1 VKQIKELEAKDHL
14 TQQILRAL
22 SNDQHVPEILH
33 RLQNGETHESIVEW
47 LAPPDSYDVHSPAGS
62 QNSTFEASSHEMA
75 GISPNI
81 LWTSVTTDPNIL
93 DHLFQLYFAWI
104 HPVHTLF
111 SEGHFVNSFRH
122 NSKLFCSPILVNA
135 MCALACHLHANAD
148 TDEIEQLGLSFS
160 DAVRSEIEPDDGC
173 LTTIQALAV
182 LFLVESGQGH
192 GLRASSYLTLATRSL
207 SNIKISQED
216 GFLEVLGNTMRG
228 IRGLNVY
235 VRLRP
240 YWLRKLT
247 RPREWAQMTF
257 QVPIFLRED
266 LPHTVDSID
275 NELDEA
281 KWYFYRFVDD
291 QCPAWSGLLGT
302 TNREKAKLMDISKDV
317 TTMLYDPSGPP
328 IKASEILQQYTRYLS
343 WRERLPSS
351 IGDIENNNSQA
362 LPHVLSLL

>member
-1 VKQIKELEAKDHL
+1 
-14 TQQILRAL
+14 
-22 SNDQHVPEILH
+22 
-33 RLQNGETHESIVEW
+33 
-47 LAPPDSYDVHSPAGS
+47 
-62 QNSTFEASSHEMA
+62 MA
-75 GISPNI
+75 GVLPNI
-81 LWTSVTTDPNIL
+81 VWTSVTTDPNIL

-111 SEGHFVNSFRH
+111 SEGHFVNSFRY
-122 NSKLFCSPILVNA
+122 NSKLFCSPVLVNA
-135 MCALACHLHANAD
+135 MCALACHLHANAE

-173 LTTIQALAV
+173 LTTIQALAI
-182 LFLVESGQGH
+182 LFLVDCGRGR
-192 GLRASSYLTLATRSL
+192 GLRASSYLTLASRSL
-207 SNIKISQED
+207 SNIKMSQED

-235 VRLRP
+235 VCLRP
-240 YWLRKLT
+240 CWLRKLT

-266 LPHTVDSID
+266 FPHIVDNIND
-275 NELDEA
+275 ELDEA

-291 QCPAWSGLLGT
+291 QCPAWSGLVGT

-343 WRERLPSS
+343 WRERLPDS

>member
-1 VKQIKELEAKDHL
+1 MKQIKELEAKDVL

-22 SNDQHVPEILH
+22 SNDQQVPEILH
-33 RLQNGETHESIVEW
+33 RLQNGDSYESIAEW
-47 LAPPDSYDVHSPAGS
+47 LAPPDGCDVHSPTGS
-62 QNSTFEASSHEMA
+62 QHSIFEASNHEMS

-81 LWTSVTTDPNIL
+81 LWTSVTTDQVIL
-93 DHLFQLYFAWI
+93 DHLFQLYFAWV

-111 SEGHFVNSFRH
+111 SEGYFVNSFRY
-122 NSKLFCSPILVNA
+122 NSKLFCSPVLVNA

-182 LFLVESGQGH
+182 MFLVGCGRGR
-192 GLRASSYLTLATRSL
+192 GLRASSYLTLASKGL
-207 SNIKISQED
+207 SNIKMSQED
-216 GFLEVLGNTMRG
+216 GFLEVLRDTTRG
-228 IRGLNVY
+228 IRCLNVY
-235 VRLRP
+235 VCLCSR
-240 YWLRKLT
+240 WLRKLT
-247 RPREWAQMTF
+247 HRREWAQMTF
-257 QVPIFLRED
+257 QIPTSLRDD
-266 LPHTVDSID
+266 LPQSVDNFG

-281 KWYFYRFVDD
+281 KWYFYRFVND
-291 QCPAWSGLLGT
+291 QCPAWSGLVAT
-302 TNREKAKLMDISKDV
+302 TNREKSKLMDISKDV
-317 TTMLYDPSGPP
+317 TTMLYNPSGPP
-328 IKASEILQQYTRYLS
+328 IQASQILQHYARYLS